1 MPNARRGVPW
11 SHVQLD
17 EHLFRR
23 ESARMVAALTRIF
36 GVHNLSLAEDVVQDA
51 FCRALEVW
59 KVRGVPDNPSA
70 WLMATAKNR
79 ALDVIRR
86 ERTAATF
93 APEVSRLF
101 ESEWTLAPVVD
112 EAFATEIIRDEQ
124 LRMMFS
130 CCDPR
135 LKEEVQIALVL
146 NILCGFGAQ
155 EIAGAFLAGRAAVEK
170 RIARGKQS
178 LATSQRL
185 FDLTDDD
192 VASRLPVVQRA
203 LYLLFNEGYHSAAAD
218 SVVRT
223 ELCREAIRLTELL
236 AGDAR
241 TGTPSTHALAALMS
255 LHAARLPGRLDG
267 AGDLSALVDQDRST
281 WDTALIAHGIALL
294 EQSARGS
301 EISVYHLEAAI
312 AAAHVQ
318 APSVA
323 RTDWRTIVELYDR
336 LMGLAPSP
344 VVALNRAIAV
354 AQHAGADPGIDALE
368 RIAGA
373 ERLAA
378 YPFYR
383 AAFGELELRRGQ
395 RDAARSH
402 FEAAVHLA
410 RNATER
416 RHFEKR
422 MQSCDSE

>member
-1 MPNARRGVPW
+1 M
-11 SHVQLD
+11 QLD

-86 ERTAATF
+86 ERTATTF
-93 APEVSRLF
+93 APEVSRMF
-101 ESEWTLAPVVD
+101 DSEWTLAPVVD
-112 EAFATEIIRDEQ
+112 EAFASEVIRDEQ

-192 VASRLPVVQRA
+192 VADRLPVVQRA
-203 LYLLFNEGYHSAAAD
+203 LYLLFNEGYHSVSAD
-218 SVVRT
+218 TVVRT

-236 AGDAR
+236 AADAR
-241 TGTPSTHALAALMS
+241 TGTPATCALAALMC
-255 LHAARLPGRLDG
+255 LHAARLPARITG
-267 AGDLSALVDQDRST
+267 AGELSALSDQDRST
-281 WDTALIAHGIALL
+281 WDASLIAHGLALL
-294 EQSARGS
+294 DESARGADV
-301 EISVYHLEAAI
+301 SVYHLEAAI

-318 APSVA
+318 APSVEG
-323 RTDWRTIVELYDR
+323 TDWHTVVELYDR
-336 LMGLAPSP
+336 LLAIAPSP

-354 AQHAGADPGIDALE
+354 AQRDGAASGIAELEAISDAD
-368 RIAGA
+368 
-373 ERLAA
+373 RLAA

-383 AAFGELELRRGQ
+383 AAFAELELRRG
-395 RDAARSH
+395 RTAEAREH
-402 FEAAVHLA
+402 FEAAMRLA
-410 RNATER
+410 RNAAER
-416 RHFEKR
+416 RFFQKR
-422 MQSCDSE
+422 VGCCGSDQ

>member
-1 MPNARRGVPW
+1 M
-11 SHVQLD
+11 QLD

-86 ERTAATF
+86 ERTATTF
-93 APEVSRLF
+93 APEVSRMF
-101 ESEWTLAPVVD
+101 DSEWTLAPVVD
-112 EAFATEIIRDEQ
+112 EAFASEVIRDEQ

-178 LATSQRL
+178 LATSQRR
-185 FDLTDDD
+185 FDLTDDH
-192 VASRLPVVQRA
+192 VADRLPVVQRA
-203 LYLLFNEGYHSAAAD
+203 LYLLFNEGYHSVSAD
-218 SVVRT
+218 TVVRT

-236 AGDAR
+236 AADAR
-241 TGTPSTHALAALMS
+241 TGTPATCALAALMC
-255 LHAARLPGRLDG
+255 LHAARLPARITG
-267 AGDLSALVDQDRST
+267 AGELSALSDQDRST
-281 WDTALIAHGIALL
+281 WDASLIAHGLALL
-294 EQSARGS
+294 DESARGADV
-301 EISVYHLEAAI
+301 SVYHLEAAI

-318 APSVA
+318 APSVDG
-323 RTDWRTIVELYDR
+323 TDWHTVVELYDR
-336 LMGLAPSP
+336 LLAIAPSP

-354 AQHAGADPGIDALE
+354 AQRDGAASGIAELEAISDAD
-368 RIAGA
+368 
-373 ERLAA
+373 RLAA

-383 AAFGELELRRGQ
+383 AAFAELELRRG
-395 RDAARSH
+395 RTAEAREH
-402 FEAAVHLA
+402 FEAAMRLA
-410 RNATER
+410 RNAAER
-416 RHFEKR
+416 RFFQKR
-422 MQSCDSE
+422 VGCCGSDQ

>member
-1 MPNARRGVPW
+1 M
-11 SHVQLD
+11 QLD

-36 GVHNLSLAEDVVQDA
+36 GVHNLSMAEDVVQDA

-86 ERTAATF
+86 ERTATTF
-93 APEVSRLF
+93 APELSRMF

-112 EAFATEIIRDEQ
+112 EAFASEIIRDEQ

-178 LATSQRL
+178 LATSRRL

-203 LYLLFNEGYHSAAAD
+203 LYLLFNEGYHSVSAD

-223 ELCREAIRLTELL
+223 DLCREAIRLTELL
-236 AGDAR
+236 AGDPR
-241 TGTPSTHALAALMS
+241 TGTPSTHALAALMN

-267 AGDLSALVDQDRST
+267 AGHLSALVDQDRST
-281 WDTALIAHGIALL
+281 WDASRIAHGLALL
-294 EQSARGS
+294 ERSARGTD
-301 EISVYHLEAAI
+301 ISVYHLEAAI

-318 APSVA
+318 APSVD
-323 RTDWRTIVELYDR
+323 RTDWNTIVDLYDR
-336 LMGLAPSP
+336 LLVLAPSP
-344 VVALNRAIAV
+344 VVALNRAIAI
-354 AQHAGADPGIDALE
+354 AQRDGPERGIDAL
-368 RIAGA
+368 RTIAGS

-383 AAFGELELRRGQ
+383 AAFGELELRRGR
-395 RDAARSH
+395 RDDARSH
-402 FEAAVHLA
+402 FEAAIRLA

-422 MQSCDSE
+422 LQICDSQ

>member
-1 MPNARRGVPW
+1 M
-11 SHVQLD
+11 QLD

-23 ESARMVAALTRIF
+23 ESSRMVAALTRIF
-36 GVHNLSLAEDVVQDA
+36 GVHNLSMAEDVVQDA
-51 FCRALEVW
+51 FVRALEVW

-86 ERTAATF
+86 ERTATTF
-93 APEVSRLF
+93 APELSRMF

-112 EAFATEIIRDEQ
+112 EAFASEIIRDEQ

-135 LKEEVQIALVL
+135 LKEEGQIALVL

-178 LATSQRL
+178 LATSRRL

-203 LYLLFNEGYHSAAAD
+203 LYLLFNEGYHSVSAD
-218 SVVRT
+218 SVVRLD
-223 ELCREAIRLTELL
+223 LCREAIRLTELL
-236 AGDAR
+236 AGDPR

-255 LHAARLPGRLDG
+255 LHAARVPGRLNG

-281 WDTALIAHGIALL
+281 WDAALIAHGIALL

-318 APSVA
+318 APSID
-323 RTDWRTIVELYDR
+323 RTDWDTIVELYDR
-336 LMGLAPSP
+336 LLVLAPSP
-344 VVALNRAIAV
+344 VIALNRAIAV
-354 AQHAGADPGIDALE
+354 AQRDGPERGIDAL
-368 RIAGA
+368 RTMTGTD
-373 ERLAA
+373 RLAE
-378 YPFYR
+378 YPFYH
-383 AAFGELELRRGQ
+383 AALGELELRRG
-395 RDAARSH
+395 RRNDARSH
-402 FEAAVHLA
+402 FEAAMSLA

-416 RHFEKR
+416 RFFEKR
-422 MQSCDSE
+422 LQSCDSL

>member
-1 MPNARRGVPW
+1 
-11 SHVQLD
+11 
-17 EHLFRR
+17 
-23 ESARMVAALTRIF
+23 
-36 GVHNLSLAEDVVQDA
+36 
-51 FCRALEVW
+51 
-59 KVRGVPDNPSA
+59 
-70 WLMATAKNR
+70 
-79 ALDVIRR
+79 
-86 ERTAATF
+86 
-93 APEVSRLF
+93 RLL
-101 ESEWTLAPVVD
+101 ESEWTASAVVD
-112 EAFATEIIRDEQ
+112 EAFSGDVVLGEQ

-178 LATSQRL
+178 LAKSRRL

-203 LYLLFNEGYHSAAAD
+203 LYLLFNEGYHSATAD

-236 AGDAR
+236 AGDPR
-241 TGTPSTHALAALMS
+241 TGTPSTQALAALMS

-267 AGDLSALVDQDRST
+267 AGDLSSLVDQDRST
-281 WDTALIAHGIALL
+281 WDAALIAHGIARL
-294 EQSARGS
+294 EQSARGD

-318 APSVA
+318 APSVD

-336 LMGLAPSP
+336 LMAIAPSP

-354 AQHAGADPGIDALE
+354 AQRDGPDRGIDALQTI
-368 RIAGA
+368 RNA
-373 ERLAA
+373 ERLAV

-383 AAFGELELRRGQ
+383 AAFGELEIRRG
-395 RDAARSH
+395 RPGDARSH
-402 FEAAVHLA
+402 FEAAIHLA
-410 RNATER
+410 RNASER
-416 RHFEKR
+416 RYFEKR
-422 MQSCDSE
+422 LQSCDSK

>member
-1 MPNARRGVPW
+1 M
-11 SHVQLD
+11 QLD

-86 ERTAATF
+86 ERTATTF
-93 APEVSRLF
+93 APELSRMF
-101 ESEWTLAPVVD
+101 DSEWTLAPVVD
-112 EAFATEIIRDEQ
+112 EAFASEVIHDEQ

-135 LKEEVQIALVL
+135 LKEAVQIALVL

-155 EIAGAFLAGRAAVEK
+155 EIAAAFLAGRAAVEK

-192 VASRLPVVQRA
+192 VADRLPVVQRA
-203 LYLLFNEGYHSAAAD
+203 LYLLFNEGYHSASAD
-218 SVVRT
+218 TVVRT
-223 ELCREAIRLTELL
+223 EMCREAIRLTELL
-236 AGDAR
+236 AADAR
-241 TGTPSTHALAALMS
+241 TGTPATCALAALMC
-255 LHAARLPGRLDG
+255 LHAARLPARITG
-267 AGDLSALVDQDRST
+267 AGELSALSDQDRST
-281 WDTALIAHGIALL
+281 WDASLIAHGLALL
-294 EQSARGS
+294 DRSARGADV
-301 EISVYHLEAAI
+301 SVYHLEAAI

-318 APSVA
+318 APSVEG
-323 RTDWRTIVELYDR
+323 TDWHTVVELYDR
-336 LMGLAPSP
+336 LLALAPSP
-344 VVALNRAIAV
+344 VVALNRAVAV
-354 AQHAGADPGIDALE
+354 AQRDGEDSGIAELE
-368 RIAGA
+368 AIGDA

-383 AAFGELELRRGQ
+383 AAFAELELRRG
-395 RDAARSH
+395 RTAEAREH
-402 FEAAVHLA
+402 FEAAMRLA
-410 RNATER
+410 RNAAER
-416 RHFEKR
+416 RFFQKR
-422 MQSCDSE
+422 LGCCGSA

>member
-1 MPNARRGVPW
+1 
-11 SHVQLD
+11 
-17 EHLFRR
+17 
-23 ESARMVAALTRIF
+23 MVAALTRIF
-36 GVHNLSLAEDVVQDA
+36 GVHNLSMAEDVVQDA
-51 FCRALEVW
+51 FVRALEVW

-86 ERTAATF
+86 ERTATTF
-93 APEVSRLF
+93 APELSRMF

-112 EAFATEIIRDEQ
+112 EAFASEIIRDEQ

-135 LKEEVQIALVL
+135 LKEEVQVALVL

-178 LATSQRL
+178 LATSRRL

-192 VASRLPVVQRA
+192 VASRLPVVERA
-203 LYLLFNEGYHSAAAD
+203 LYLLFNEGYHSVSAD

-223 ELCREAIRLTELL
+223 DLCREAIRLTELL
-236 AGDAR
+236 AGDPR

-255 LHAARLPGRLDG
+255 LHAARLPGRLNG

-281 WDTALIAHGIALL
+281 WDAALIAHGIALL

-318 APSVA
+318 APGVDH
-323 RTDWRTIVELYDR
+323 TDWNTIGELYDR
-336 LMGLAPSP
+336 LLVPAPSP
-344 VVALNRAIAV
+344 VIALNRAIAV
-354 AQHAGADPGIDALE
+354 AQRDGPERGIDAL
-368 RIAGA
+368 RTMTGT
-373 ERLAA
+373 ERLAE

-383 AAFGELELRRGQ
+383 AAFGELELRRG
-395 RDAARSH
+395 RHNDARSH
-402 FEAAVHLA
+402 FEAAISLA

-416 RHFEKR
+416 RFFEKR
-422 MQSCDSE
+422 LRSCDSL